1 MCICCAISCDC
12 DCHMNS
18 TRLPSAPILH
28 ADARIGE
35 RADCQYAYTI
45 SCTGS
50 LSTDITSS
58 LPFARQPAVSA
69 ANEPFESL
77 GNPIGI
83 QQPPPHVVDYWFAQL
98 GLSLDPAPPENP
110 SNATSS
116 SFQFPLFDS
125 TTCVGYSD
133 LCMLCEDF

>member
-1 MCICCAISCDC
+1 
-12 DCHMNS
+12 MNS

-35 RADCQYAYTI
+35 RTDCQYSYTVDHI
-45 SCTGS
+45 GS

-58 LPFARQPAVSA
+58 LFSARQPAIA
-69 ANEPFESL
+69 ATNEPFEIL
-77 GNPIGI
+77 GDPVDI
-83 QQPPPHVVDYWFAQL
+83 QQPPPHVIDYLFEQL

-125 TTCVGYSD
+125 TTYVGYSD
-133 LCMLCEDF
+133 SCMLCEGS